1 VSTTRQS
8 GSNAFDAVVVVG
20 SQGALRSFQA
30 VLAPLTAEFPA
41 AIVFDLHRGEDFGI
55 TEQLLA
61 RRSPLPV
68 RHAAEGDC
76 LEPSTVYLAPHDG
89 QLTIGP
95 LGRMRISAS
104 EGGTGHRFA
113 DRLLASAAESLGPR
127 LIAVVLSGR
136 LDGGARGV
144 REVKRRGGRVIVE
157 NPDQALAASMPNA
170 ALATGCVDF
179 ALPPQAIGNA
189 LVAMCAVA
197 GAAELF
203 RVRLNPAVVG

>member
-1 VSTTRQS
+1 V
-8 GSNAFDAVVVVG
+8 
-20 SQGALRSFQA
+20 
-30 VLAPLTAEFPA
+30 

-61 RRSPLPV
+61 RRSALPV
-68 RHAAEGDC
+68 RHAAEDGC
-76 LEPSTVYLAPHDG
+76 LEPSTVCLAPHDG

-95 LGRMRISAS
+95 LGRMRISAP
-104 EGGTGHRFA
+104 EGGTGNRFG
-113 DRLLASAAESLGPR
+113 DRLLASAAEALGPR

-157 NPDQALAASMPNA
+157 SPQVATVPSMPNA

-179 ALPPQAIGNA
+179 ALPAEAIGNA

-203 RVRLNPAVVG
+203 RVRLNAAVAG